1 MKNLMLF
8 TAIILTYHSALLSQV
23 PDTMWTKTYG
33 GTDYDVGNSVQQTS
47 DGGYIITGKALSFS
61 AGNYDVGLL
70 KTDSYGNL
78 QWLKLFGGTNEDCG
92 NSVLQTSDGGYI
104 VVGYTFSFDIGA
116 GDLWLIKTDS
126 NGNLTWSKTFGGTS
140 GDIGVS
146 IQQISGGGYIIA
158 GSTASFGAGLGDVW
172 LIKTD
177 SSGNEIWSKTFGGT
191 DWDIAASVTVT
202 SDGGYVVTGN
212 QSSISVGN
220 TDVGLLKADSNGNLL
235 WFRNFGGTQNDGGNC
250 VKETTDGGF
259 IITGYTASFTAGG
272 NDVWLIKT
280 DSDGVQQWSKSFG
293 GTQNDAGYSVV
304 QSQDGGYVVAGVTNS
319 FGAGGADIGLLKT
332 DSLGNLIWI
341 TSIGGP
347 NADVAKDI
355 KLTSDGGY
363 IITGA
368 TNSFGAGLDDVWL
381 VKLEPDITS
390 VEENVIVKDY
400 ILKQNYPNPFNPTT
414 TIKWQQPETGF
425 VTLKIYD
432 VLGKE
437 VITLVNEELI
447 SGMHETVFDA
457 SRLSS
462 GIYLYQLKAE
472 DPSTSSGHGFI
483 QTKKMILLK

>member
-1 MKNLMLF
+1 MKNLHLF
-8 TAIILTYHSALLSQV
+8 ITIVFFYQSQLLSQI

-33 GTDYDVGNSVQQTS
+33 GTDYDVGYSVQQTS

-61 AGNYDVGLL
+61 AGSYDVGLL
-70 KTDSYGNL
+70 KTAPNGNL
-78 QWLKLFGGTNEDCG
+78 EWLKLFGGTNEDCG
-92 NSVLQTSDGGYI
+92 NSVMQTTDGGYI

-126 NGNLTWSKTFGGTS
+126 NGNLAWSKTFGGTN

-146 IQQISGGGYIIA
+146 IQQISAGGYIIA
-158 GSTASFGAGLGDVW
+158 GSTASFGAGQGDVW

-212 QSSISVGN
+212 QSSISAGS
-220 TDVGLLKADSNGNLL
+220 TDVGLLKTDTNGNLL
-235 WFRNFGGTQNDGGNC
+235 WFRNFGGVQEDGGYC
-250 VKETTDGGF
+250 VKETSDGEL
-259 IITGYTASFTAGG
+259 IITGYTSSFTAGKK
-272 NDVWLIKT
+272 DVWLIKT
-280 DSDGVQQWSKSFG
+280 NSEGIQQWSKSFG
-293 GTQNDAGYSVV
+293 GDENDVGYSVV

-319 FGAGGADIGLLKT
+319 FGAGSADIGLLKT

-347 NADVAKDI
+347 NADVATDI
-355 KLTSDGGY
+355 MLTSDNGY
-363 IITGA
+363 IITGSTA
-368 TNSFGAGLDDVWL
+368 SFGVGLDDVWL

-390 VEENVIVKDY
+390 VEENFIVEDY
-400 ILKQNYPNPFNPTT
+400 ILEQNYPNPFNPST

-432 VLGKE
+432 VLGRE
-437 VITLVNEELI
+437 ITTLVDEELSAGI
-447 SGMHETVFDA
+447 HQTIFDA
-457 SRLSS
+457 SSLSS
-462 GIYLYQLKAE
+462 GVYFYQIKAGE
-472 DPSTSSGHGFI
+472 PSTSSGQSFI